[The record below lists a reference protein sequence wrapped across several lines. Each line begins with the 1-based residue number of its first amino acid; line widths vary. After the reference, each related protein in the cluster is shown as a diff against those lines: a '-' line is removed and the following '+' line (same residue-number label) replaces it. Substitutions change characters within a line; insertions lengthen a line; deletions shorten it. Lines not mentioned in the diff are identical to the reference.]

1 MNISVGVKIVL
12 VALFAG
18 TVAQFAKFVSYIL
31 LYHKIDFVKLYQ
43 TGGMPSA
50 HSAGVMAL
58 STMVGIYEGF
68 GSIIFAITLYF
79 SLIVMYDAA
88 GIRRSAGQHARVLN
102 RIIKTG
108 EIKDVNK
115 LVEQLGHTPF
125 EVLMGSILGILMAGV
140 FL

>member
-1 MNISVGVKIVL
+1 
-12 VALFAG
+12 
-18 TVAQFAKFVSYIL
+18 
-31 LYHKIDFVKLYQ
+31 
-43 TGGMPSA
+43 
-50 HSAGVMAL
+50 MAL
-58 STMVGIYEGF
+58 STMVGVYEGF

-88 GIRRSAGQHARVLN
+88 GIRRSAGQQARVLN
-102 RIIKTG
+102 MIIARR
-108 EIKDVNK
+108 EIRDVNR

>member
-1 MNISVGVKIVL
+1 MTVSVGTKIVL
-12 VALFAG
+12 VALFSG
-18 TVAQFAKFVSYIL
+18 LVAQFAKFVSHVL
-31 LYHKIDFVKLYQ
+31 VYHKIDFVKLYQ

-50 HSAGVMAL
+50 HSAGVVAL
-58 STMVGIYEGF
+58 STMVGVYEGF

-88 GIRRSAGQHARVLN
+88 GIRRSAGQQARVLN
-102 RIIKTG
+102 MIIERR
-108 EIKDVNK
+108 EIRDVNR